1 MILIPNP
8 YSLIPSNPPTPPV
21 TVFSRA
27 VRAGDSDNRDMRS
40 LLSPGMVGAAVVCLA
55 AGVAAQRPLP
65 PVPGPSMSGG
75 WTRNA
80 DLSDAP
86 PARGQQGDDSGQGRG
101 NGSGGGGGRRRG
113 GGGGGYGGGGFGR
126 GGGMGRG
133 GGSGAPAQ
141 NPDDIARMRDAMRD
155 VVNPSDHLVITQ
167 TDSMVVL
174 TGADG
179 RTTRLSPD
187 GKKIKDEN
195 TKIERKT
202 KWDGGKLVS
211 EINGLGP
218 GKMTQTFAL
227 DPEGKQL
234 RMTVVMEGGRSGQ
247 PRTITQV
254 YDADPK

>member
-1 MILIPNP
+1 
-8 YSLIPSNPPTPPV
+8 
-21 TVFSRA
+21 
-27 VRAGDSDNRDMRS
+27 MRS
-40 LLSPGMVGAAVVCLA
+40 FLPIGILAAAVAVMP
-55 AGVAAQRPLP
+55 GSTAAQEKAPASAPASLA
-65 PVPGPSMSGG
+65 GG

-80 DLSDAP
+80 DLSDAAP
-86 PARGQQGDDSGQGRG
+86 GRGQQGDDSSGQGRG
-101 NGSGGGGGRRRG
+101 NGGGGGGGGRRRG
-113 GGGGGYGGGGFGR
+113 GGGGFGGGGFGGGGYGR

-133 GGSGAPAQ
+133 GGAAAM
-141 NPDDIARMRDAMRD
+141 NPDDAARMRDAMRD
-155 VVNPSDHLVITQ
+155 ITNPSDHLIITQ

-218 GKMTQTFAL
+218 GKMTQTFAV

-234 RMTVVMEGGRSGQ
+234 RLTVVMEGGGSRQ

-254 YDADPK
+254 YDLDAR

>member
-1 MILIPNP
+1 
-8 YSLIPSNPPTPPV
+8 
-21 TVFSRA
+21 
-27 VRAGDSDNRDMRS
+27 MRN
-40 LLSPGMVGAAVVCLA
+40 LLSLGILAAVVV
-55 AGVAAQRPLP
+55 GPNPIAAQEKT
-65 PVPGPSMSGG
+65 PVSGPSIAGG

-86 PARGQQGDDSGQGRG
+86 SQRGQQGDDSGQGRG
-101 NGSGGGGGRRRG
+101 NGAGGGGGGRRRG
-113 GGGGGYGGGGFGR
+113 GGGGFGGGGFGGR

-133 GGSGAPAQ
+133 GGGAAAM
-141 NPDDIARMRDAMRD
+141 NPDEMARMRDAMRD
-155 VVNPSDHLVITQ
+155 IMNPSDHLIVTQ

-218 GKMTQTFAL
+218 GKMTQTFAV
-227 DPEGKQL
+227 DPEHKQL
-234 RMTVVMEGGRSGQ
+234 RLTVVMEGGRSGQ

-254 YDADPK
+254 YDADAR

>member
-1 MILIPNP
+1 
-8 YSLIPSNPPTPPV
+8 
-21 TVFSRA
+21 
-27 VRAGDSDNRDMRS
+27 MRI
-40 LLSPGMVGAAVVCLA
+40 LLSIGVLTASLAVVP
-55 AGVAAQRPLP
+55 VAAQEKTAA
-65 PVPGPSMSGG
+65 PGASIAGG

-80 DLSDAP
+80 DLSDAA
-86 PARGQQGDDSGQGRG
+86 PAGRGQGDDDAGRG
-101 NGSGGGGGRRRG
+101 RGDTGGGGGGGGGRRRG
-113 GGGGGYGGGGFGR
+113 GGGGGGFGGGGFGR

-133 GGSGAPAQ
+133 GGDAGGRG
-141 NPDDIARMRDAMRD
+141 NPEDMARMRDAMRD
-155 VVNPSDHLVITQ
+155 VTNPSDHLVITQ

-195 TKIERKT
+195 TKSERKT

-211 EINGLGP
+211 EISGLGP
-218 GKMTQTFAL
+218 GKMTQTFAV

-234 RMTVVMEGGRSGQ
+234 RITVLMEGGRGQ

-254 YDADPK
+254 YDADQK